1 MNNPV
6 IFYHLWTVGEWDRVN
21 KGIFTEIANSGLGNR
36 IDKMYI
42 CVNTDIDFKE
52 INLYGIPENKVEFI
66 RIPDTK
72 SEWPTLD
79 LLYSKYIKIP
89 NTPVLYLHCKGARFT
104 NNDNIYGPVNSW
116 TNGMTYFTV
125 TKWKKCI
132 NFLNSGKSSVGIRVE
147 RIPSVHY
154 SGNFWWINSNS
165 IKFLA
170 DPTKQ
175 DQGFGNRHG
184 AEFWIGRLG
193 INNLFDLDPKRNSFG
208 YSLVIPESKYLEI
221 ITKEI
226 CVFNENN
233 FDIRWLSNLT
243 QDYSIYSK
251 GNGISNNSSVECYL
265 TYIIENYNKLAK
277 YTYFIKGDSIA
288 KIPNLLILLK
298 NNYIKFNGFGTFKTT
313 DTNKGLPN
321 HPGLDIE
328 ECWNRY
334 FSSVCPSSFNFIAGS
349 VFGVTREEILKYS
362 KEFYQNILDTM
373 EKKDHPKE
381 DYCFERMWKDFFTS
395 DVNEKLL
402 ENPSSGELL
411 TKYPNVKIITNS
423 EFKKDDIINQ
433 IKEFVDF
440 KYIVYSRD
448 DLVNTDLSIISN
460 EENDS
465 KISDPYV
472 VTIADTKVFVLD
484 VKYFLDNERKT
495 KKIIKPLEQTIND
508 FMI

>member
-21 KGIFTEIANSGLGNR
+21 KGIFTEIANSGLGNK

-42 CVNTDIDFKE
+42 CVNTDIDLKE

-66 RIPDTK
+66 RIPDTN

-79 LLYSKYIKIP
+79 LLYDKYVNIH
-89 NTPVLYLHCKGARFT
+89 NTPILYLHCKGARFLLDDK
-104 NNDNIYGPVNSW
+104 NYEPIKCWVD
-116 TNGMTYFTV
+116 GMTYFNV
-125 TKWKKCI
+125 TRWKKCI
-132 NFLNSGKSSVGIRVE
+132 NLLNLGKKSLGIRVE
-147 RIPSVHY
+147 KTPTTHY
-154 SGNFWWINSNS
+154 SGNFWWINSSYLRLLLN
-165 IKFLA
+165 
-170 DPTKQ
+170 PNKQ
-175 DQGFGNRHG
+175 IQGITNRHG
-184 AEFWIGRLG
+184 AEFWISRLG
-193 INNLFDLDPKRNSFG
+193 INDLYDMDPKRNNFG
-208 YSLVIPESKYLEI
+208 YTLVIPESKY
-221 ITKEI
+221 KELIEKNI

-233 FDIRWLSNLT
+233 FDTRWLSNLS
-243 QDYSIYSK
+243 QDYSVYSK

-265 TYIIENYNKLAK
+265 TYIIENYTNLPE

-288 KIPNLLILLK
+288 KIPNLLVLLK
-298 NNYIKFNGFGTFKTT
+298 NNYISFNSFGTYKTT

-334 FSSVCPSSFNFIAGS
+334 FVDKCPDSFNFIAGS
-349 VFGVTREEILKYS
+349 VFGATREEILKYS

-440 KYIVYSRD
+440 KYIVYSKD
-448 DLVNTDLSIISN
+448 DLVNADLSIISN

-465 KISDPYV
+465 KTSDPYV

-495 KKIIKPLEQTIND
+495 KKIIKPLEQSIND